1 MTTCACGA
9 PNPLALVT
17 LTTDERGDGN
27 VHELMCDL
35 CLSRWESSVNYRL
48 AWEHAKEGREGAAL
62 SELRNWQATQR
73 RPHAVGS
80 EAR

>member
-9 PNPLALVT
+9 LNPQGLVT

-27 VHELMCDL
+27 VHERMCDL

-48 AWEHAKEGREGAAL
+48 AWEHAKDGREAAAL
-62 SELRNWQATQR
+62 SELRNFQATQQR
-73 RPHAVGS
+73 RTA
-80 EAR
+80 